1 MIRSLQALRFIA
13 AFAIVIYHATRQ
25 FGLRSDS
32 HHLNTIYSI
41 LQTKLEFG
49 VDIFFVISGYVIY
62 SSYQRRKKSSL
73 EFIADRIIRIAP
85 MYWITTMMF
94 VIILSINFS
103 LYPISDLSFF
113 SIIKSLMFIPAYNL
127 EGIYLP
133 VHSVGWSLN
142 IEMMFYAV
150 FAFAI
155 AVNPNNV
162 KVIVFPAIIL
172 IYLTGNNLE
181 SLSFYHN
188 VMVFEFLTG
197 CCIAMI
203 NVDTLRFISKRTFI
217 SAIILICCIVS
228 LIYGNAQLR
237 LLYWGIPSFFIVLLC
252 VSFDHKI
259 KVSDWLMTL
268 GAASYSLYLIH
279 RIVITLTLWAF
290 GRDNYSIIA
299 ALISSLLSIPVSVLL
314 YSMLEKPISTMLKG
328 SNRKR
333 KLVNN

>member
-13 AFAIVIYHATRQ
+13 AFAIVVYHATRQ
-25 FGLRSDS
+25 FVLKSDNDF
-32 HHLNTIYSI
+32 LNTLYSF

-62 SSYQRRKKSSL
+62 SSYQKRKKSPL

-85 MYWITTMMF
+85 MYWITTMIF

-103 LYPISDLSFF
+103 LYPLSDLSFL

-150 FAFAI
+150 FALAI
-155 AVNPNNV
+155 VVNSNNV
-162 KVIVFPAIIL
+162 KVIVFPSIIL
-172 IYLTGNNLE
+172 IYLVGNNYE

-188 VMVFEFLTG
+188 VMVFEFLAG

-203 NVDTLRFISKRTFI
+203 NADTLKFISKRTFI
-217 SAIILICCIVS
+217 SAIIIICCIAS
-228 LIYGNAQLR
+228 LIYGNAQPR

-252 VSFDHKI
+252 VSFDQKI

-268 GAASYSLYLIH
+268 GAASYSLYLTH
-279 RIVITLTLWAF
+279 RIIITLTIWVF
-290 GRDNYSIIA
+290 GRGNYSLWFA
-299 ALISSLLSIPVSVLL
+299 LLSVVISVPASVIMYLK
-314 YSMLEKPISTMLKG
+314 LEKPLSSNLKRIRIS
-328 SNRKR
+328 SYA
-333 KLVNN
+333 

>member
-13 AFAIVIYHATRQ
+13 AFAIVIYHAFRQ
-25 FGLRSDS
+25 FGLQSDNFY
-32 HHLNTIYSI
+32 LNAIYSI
-41 LQTKLEFG
+41 LKTKLEFG

-62 SSYQRRKKSSL
+62 SSYQRRKKSPL
-73 EFIADRIIRIAP
+73 EFITDRIIRIAP

-103 LYPISDLSFF
+103 LYPISDLSFL
-113 SIIKSLMFIPAYNL
+113 SVIKSFMFIPAYNL

-155 AVNPNNV
+155 AVNSNNV

-172 IYLTGNNLE
+172 IYLVGNDYE

-188 VMVFEFLTG
+188 AMVFEFLAG

-203 NVDTLRFISKRTFI
+203 NVDTLKFISRRNFI
-217 SAIILICCIVS
+217 SSIILMCCIAS

-237 LLYWGIPSFFIVLLC
+237 LLYWGVPSFFIVLIC

-290 GRDNYSIIA
+290 GRGNYSLWFA
-299 ALISSLLSIPVSVLL
+299 LLSVVISIPASVIMYLK
-314 YSMLEKPISTMLKG
+314 LEKPLSSNLKRISDN
-328 SNRKR
+328 SYA
-333 KLVNN
+333 